1 MTPPVASEIAALPPE
16 PPSEV
21 EWEELLVRVEVAPRA
36 LRLAVD
42 DAPHARAGVRETLRQ
57 AFLWEARLQTSLASM
72 AGVPAPAEPAE
83 TEAGVETDPAD
94 AVREIGRLRARS
106 FAMVQRRG
114 LGVWRWR
121 ASGGPFAGATAYQL
135 LAATVQHDRRTLDAV
150 RAAAREG

>member
-1 MTPPVASEIAALPPE
+1 MTAPAAAEISALPAE

-42 DAPHARAGVRETLRQ
+42 DAPDATPGVRDALRH
-57 AFLWEARLQTSLASM
+57 AFLWEARLQAVLASM
-72 AGVPAPAEPAE
+72 AAVSPPPDAQKAVGDGEADL
-83 TEAGVETDPAD
+83 AGV
-94 AVREIGRLRARS
+94 VREVARLRARS

-114 LGVWRWR
+114 LEVWRWR
-121 ASGGPFAGATAYQL
+121 AAGGAFAGATAYQL

-150 RAAAREG
+150 RTAAREG